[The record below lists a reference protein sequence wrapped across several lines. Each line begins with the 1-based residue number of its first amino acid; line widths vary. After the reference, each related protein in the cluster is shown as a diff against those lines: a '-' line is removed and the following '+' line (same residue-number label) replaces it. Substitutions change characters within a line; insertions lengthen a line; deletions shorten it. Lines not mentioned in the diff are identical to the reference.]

1 MKLKAHG
8 TSLTEYALILGIA
21 VVVFTIAA
29 MGQMNQEVKGT
40 YNSVISNMGGVTEDT
55 PLKDA
60 QSQDIQNLDQW
71 EHWSQTGSM
80 TKLADIYAGKLSN
93 AKPGEWVRLNDHTQF
108 QYQINPKTGEITFN
122 VKDTQNSLSG
132 NTTAVEGGEILK
144 AFSKTLEKWAQENP
158 NLSPEEKAALMHLSD
173 IGFQIATQQMTID
186 QMKKTP
192 HSSNN
197 LDKTLNAYNQ
207 LPMLYAQFNQAA
219 QRTSLNQQTLPLAS
233 LISSVTYYNYL
244 SKNSLQS
251 SQHILN
257 QNHVFYNLSLMFVSF
272 HRPPASLDMVKPS
285 ENLNGQ
291 DTQQASEDLQ
301 HQGV

>member
-1 MKLKAHG
+1 MKLKALG

-60 QSQDIQNLDQW
+60 QSQNIQNLDQW

-108 QYQINPKTGEITFN
+108 QYRINPQTGEITFN
-122 VKDTQNSLSG
+122 VKDMQNTISG

-144 AFSKTLEKWAQENP
+144 AFSQTLEKWAQENQ
-158 NLSPEEKAALMHLSD
+158 NLTPAEKSALNHLSQL
-173 IGFQIATQQMTID
+173 GFQIAAQQITID
-186 QMKKTP
+186 SMKKTQL
-192 HSSNN
+192 SRSDLNA
-197 LDKTLNAYNQ
+197 TLNAYNQ
-207 LPMLYAQFNQAA
+207 LPMLYAQFNRAA
-219 QRTSLNQQTLPLAS
+219 QKTSLSEQTLPLAA

-244 SKNSLQS
+244 SKNSLETNKNL
-251 SQHILN
+251 LN
-257 QNHVFYNLSLMFVSF
+257 QNNFFYNVTLMFTSF
-272 HRPPASLDMVKPS
+272 NLPPTSLDMVKPS

-301 HQGV
+301 HHGV